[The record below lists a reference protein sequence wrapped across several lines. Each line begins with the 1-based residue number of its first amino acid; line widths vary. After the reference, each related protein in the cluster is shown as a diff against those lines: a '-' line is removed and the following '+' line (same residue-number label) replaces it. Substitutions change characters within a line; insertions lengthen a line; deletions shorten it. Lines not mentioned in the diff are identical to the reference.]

1 MNLPTILTTRAL
13 WAILLV
19 LVLLAPAAA
28 ALAARTDVV
37 VLKNGDRITCDIRQL
52 ERGQLRVS
60 TDSMGTVFI
69 KWEDV
74 QRLHSTAE
82 FIVES
87 IDGSRTVGQLA
98 EASADGR
105 MRVVQGDRE
114 QALDLHDVVWM
125 DPFIRD
131 PLFTERWD
139 GSFSVG
145 LDIARTN
152 RERNLRGAFDL
163 RRRGEDFLVGIDGSA
178 ILRSREDRS
187 DSVRASLSGSYRGLL
202 QKRRFWAT
210 LGSLER
216 NDELGIDLR
225 TLVGAGYG
233 RFLQQSTR
241 SLWSAA
247 AGLAL
252 VREQRAGD
260 EDDEN
265 NLEGF
270 LNTRYEYF
278 LLFSPNTTLTA
289 EWTAFPSIT
298 DSGRFRSNLDFSL
311 RREVISDLF
320 LDLRLY
326 GSQDNRSADEGAST
340 DYGVF
345 TSLGY
350 SF

>member
-1 MNLPTILTTRAL
+1 MKPPTSLVARSFRVFCLLFALLTPISA
-13 WAILLV
+13 V
-19 LVLLAPAAA
+19 LAK
-28 ALAARTDVV
+28 TDVV
-37 VLKNGDRITCDIRQL
+37 VLKNGDRITCDIKQL

-60 TDSMGTVFI
+60 TDSMGTVYI

-74 QRLHSTAE
+74 LRLHSSAD
-82 FIVES
+82 FIVELM
-87 IDGSRTVGQLA
+87 DGSRIVGKLA

-105 MRVVQGDRE
+105 MRVVRGSRE
-114 QALDLHDVVWM
+114 QPLDLHDVVWM
-125 DPFIRD
+125 DPFVSD
-131 PLFTERWD
+131 PSFTERWD

-145 LDIARTN
+145 VDIARTN

-163 RRRGEDFLVGIDGSA
+163 RRRGEDYLARMDGSA
-178 ILRSREDRS
+178 FLRSREDRS
-187 DSVRASLSGSYRGLL
+187 DSVRANLSASYRGLL
-202 QKRRFWAT
+202 EQRWFWAT

-233 RFLQQSTR
+233 RVLQQSTR
-241 SLWSAA
+241 SLWSLAG
-247 AGLAL
+247 GLAL
-252 VREQRAGD
+252 VSEQRAGD
-260 EDDEN
+260 DDDEN

-278 LLFSPNTTLTA
+278 LLFSPKTTLTA
-289 EWTAFPSIT
+289 ELTVYPSIT
-298 DSGRFRSNLDFSL
+298 DSGRFRSNLNFYL

-320 LDLRLY
+320 LDLRFY

-340 DYGVF
+340 DYGIF
-345 TSLGY
+345 TSIGY

>member
-1 MNLPTILTTRAL
+1 MRPPTSLTARACR
-13 WAILLV
+13 AVALL
-19 LVLLAPAAA
+19 LALLAPISAV
-28 ALAARTDVV
+28 LAAKTDVV
-37 VLKNGDRITCDIRQL
+37 VLKNGDRITCDIKQL

-60 TDSMGTVFI
+60 TDSMGTVYI

-74 QRLHSTAE
+74 LRLHSSAE

-87 IDGSRTVGQLA
+87 MDGSRTIGKLA

-105 MRVVQGDRE
+105 MRVIRGGHE
-114 QALDLHDVVWM
+114 QPLDLHDVAWM
-125 DPFIRD
+125 DPLVSE
-131 PLFTERWD
+131 PSFTERWD
-139 GSFSVG
+139 GSFSAG
-145 LDIARTN
+145 LDIVRTN

-163 RRRGEDFLVGIDGSA
+163 RRRGENYLAGIDGSA
-178 ILRSREDRS
+178 FLRSREDRS
-187 DSVRASLSGSYRGLL
+187 DSIRAGLSASYRGLMK
-202 QKRRFWAT
+202 QRRFWAT

-233 RFLQQSTR
+233 RFLQQSTH
-241 SLWSAA
+241 SLWSVAG
-247 AGLAL
+247 GLAL
-252 VREQRAGD
+252 VSEQRAGD
-260 EDDEN
+260 EDAEN

-278 LLFSPNTTLTA
+278 LLFSPKTTLTA
-289 EWTAFPSIT
+289 ELTTFPSIT
-298 DSGRFRSNLDFSL
+298 DSGRFRSNLEFSL

-320 LDLRLY
+320 LDLRFY

-340 DYGVF
+340 DYGIF